1 MRANV
6 HLVIVAGPLVAFAG
20 CGIAPTEPG
29 WSPPKETAA
38 SELARRVDFAP
49 TRTPDRIMLTWAAD
63 PSTTQTV
70 TWRTDATAEEPVVEY
85 AVATKG
91 PEFAKNPRDVM
102 ATSQS
107 LATDLGEALYHT
119 ATIRDLEPG
128 TKYAYRVGDD
138 EVWSEWSHFTTAT
151 AEPAPFSFVYFGDAQ
166 NDVKSHWSR
175 VVREAF
181 KEAPRASFLLH
192 AGDLI
197 NRANADHEWG
207 EWFYSGGWIFRTIP
221 SIATPGNHE
230 YSRGKLSRNWR
241 PTFEFPLNGP
251 AGHDEWAETVYYID
265 YQGARI
271 ISLDTEPDDEELEPQ
286 ARWLDEVLSQPDRP
300 RWTIITTHY
309 PMYSAA
315 KRRDNPDLR
324 KYLQPVIDKH
334 AVDIVLQGHDHTYG
348 RTTRVRH
355 SHAGEAEHEH
365 VEPENVPVGV
375 RARSDETGTVY
386 VVSVSGPKMYTV
398 DKKPVM
404 ERTAQNTQLYQVIT
418 IDGDTLRFSAYTAV
432 GDLFDRF
439 TLHKED
445 GRPNRMVEGAIHQ

>member
-1 MRANV
+1 
-6 HLVIVAGPLVAFAG
+6 
-20 CGIAPTEPG
+20 
-29 WSPPKETAA
+29 
-38 SELARRVDFAP
+38 
-49 TRTPDRIMLTWAAD
+49 
-63 PSTTQTV
+63 
-70 TWRTDATAEEPVVEY
+70 
-85 AVATKG
+85 
-91 PEFAKNPRDVM
+91 
-102 ATSQS
+102 
-107 LATDLGEALYHT
+107 
-119 ATIRDLEPG
+119 
-128 TKYAYRVGDD
+128 
-138 EVWSEWSHFTTAT
+138 
-151 AEPAPFSFVYFGDAQ
+151 
-166 NDVKSHWSR
+166 
-175 VVREAF
+175 
-181 KEAPRASFLLH
+181 
-192 AGDLI
+192 
-197 NRANADHEWG
+197 
-207 EWFYSGGWIFRTIP
+207 
-221 SIATPGNHE
+221 
-230 YSRGKLSRNWR
+230 
-241 PTFEFPLNGP
+241 
-251 AGHDEWAETVYYID
+251 
-265 YQGARI
+265 
-271 ISLDTEPDDEELEPQ
+271 
-286 ARWLDEVLSQPDRP
+286 
-300 RWTIITTHY
+300 
-309 PMYSAA
+309 MYSAA